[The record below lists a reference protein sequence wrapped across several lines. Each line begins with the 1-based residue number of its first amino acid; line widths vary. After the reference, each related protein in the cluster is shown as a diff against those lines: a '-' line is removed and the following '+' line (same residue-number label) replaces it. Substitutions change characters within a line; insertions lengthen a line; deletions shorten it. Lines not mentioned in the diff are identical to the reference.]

1 MKNFNVFQYF
11 KKFKEK
17 VKFELKYLI
26 WRIVPI
32 TGFSIAVYHI
42 YNYKLYKFNDYVL
55 SLSEEKQIAKKLY
68 PLIKFRYVDRT
79 YDENTNEYKLIS
91 RLYKIIVDTFKFNL
105 KTEVFVIKSDLLS
118 LFMLPT
124 GSMFISDV
132 NQSHLEFYLF
142 RE

>member
-1 MKNFNVFQYF
+1 M
-11 KKFKEK
+11 
-17 VKFELKYLI
+17 
-26 WRIVPI
+26 
-32 TGFSIAVYHI
+32 
-42 YNYKLYKFNDYVL
+42 L